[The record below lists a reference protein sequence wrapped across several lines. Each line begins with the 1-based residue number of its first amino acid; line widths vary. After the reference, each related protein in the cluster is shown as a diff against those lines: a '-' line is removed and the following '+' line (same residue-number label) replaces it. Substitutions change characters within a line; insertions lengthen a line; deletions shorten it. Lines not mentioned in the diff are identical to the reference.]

1 MLEVLLYG
9 ALVRGADER
18 IVGFGATTHVHHG
31 L

>member
-1 MLEVLLYG
+1 VLHHG
-9 ALVRGADER
+9 ALISGADER